1 MPVRVRL
8 KRMGNKNRA
17 FYRVVAADGRTATNG
32 RFVENLGWY
41 NPLVDGVNFKLDL
54 ARVDYWLG
62 NGAIF
67 SNTVNNLVKR
77 ARALPPEEAAAPAPE
92 PEVATEEPVAE
103 AAPEEAPAVEEAAP
117 ASDDAA
123 APAPADA

>member
-8 KRMGNKNRA
+8 RRMGNRNRA
-17 FYRVVAADGRTATNG
+17 FYRVVAADGRTSTNG

-67 SNTVNNLVKR
+67 SSTVKNLVKR
-77 ARALPPEEAAAPAPE
+77 ARALPPEEAAAPADE
-92 PEVATEEPVAE
+92 PEVAAEEPAAE
-103 AAPEEAPAVEEAAP
+103 AAPEEAPAAEEAAP
-117 ASDDAA
+117 ATDDAETQT
-123 APAPADA
+123 DA